1 MVLASILS
9 VQCGAALATSI
20 FEEVGP
26 AGTVLLRSL
35 FAALVLWAI
44 ARPSLQLGRERLGDI
59 LLFAV
64 TLAGMNLCFYEA
76 IDRLPLG
83 VAVTLEFTGPLAV
96 AVLGS
101 RRRLDLLWALAAAA
115 GIVLLAEGSFGGE
128 SDTVGLLL
136 ALGAGAFWGAYILLG
151 ARLGRNDPGLG
162 ALALAMAASTLLT
175 ATLGI
180 AEGGAD
186 LLVATT
192 LAVGLG
198 VGVLSSAIPYGLEL
212 EALRRLPQAVFGVL
226 MSLEPAIA
234 ALIGFLLLSQDLAAA
249 ELGGI
254 ALVVVASAGALGSA
268 RGTPAPRD
276 G

>member
-20 FEEVGP
+20 FDEVGP

-44 ARPSLQLGRERLGDI
+44 ARPSLRGQRERLADI

-64 TLAGMNLCFYEA
+64 TLAGMNLCFYGA
-76 IDRLPLG
+76 IERLPLG

-101 RRRLDLLWALAAAA
+101 RRRRDLLWAVAAAA
-115 GIVLLAEGSFGGE
+115 GIVLLAEGGFGGG
-128 SDTVGLLL
+128 SDAVGLLL

-162 ALALAMAASTLLT
+162 GLALAMAASTVLT
-175 ATLGI
+175 APFGI
-180 AEGGAD
+180 AAGGAD
-186 LLVATT
+186 LLVPAT

-234 ALIGFLLLSQDLAAA
+234 ALIGFLFLSQDLAAA

-254 ALVVVASAGALGSA
+254 ALVVGASAGALGSA
-268 RGTPAPRD
+268 RGMPAPRD

>member
-20 FEEVGP
+20 FDEVGP

-44 ARPSLQLGRERLGDI
+44 ARPSLRLHRERLADI

-64 TLAGMNLCFYEA
+64 TLAAMNLCFYEA
-76 IDRLPLG
+76 IDRVPLG
-83 VAVTLEFTGPLAV
+83 IAVTLEFTGPLAV

-101 RRRLDLLWALAAAA
+101 RRRRDLLWAAAAAA
-115 GIVLLAEGSFGGE
+115 GIALLAEGGFGGE

-162 ALALAMAASTLLT
+162 GLALAMAASTVLT
-175 ATLGI
+175 APLGI

-234 ALIGFLLLSQDLAAA
+234 ALIGFLLLSQGLSATELA
-249 ELGGI
+249 GI
-254 ALVVVASAGALGSA
+254 ALIVVASAGALGSA

>member
-20 FEEVGP
+20 FNEVGP

-44 ARPSLQLGRERLGDI
+44 ARPTLQFGRERLGDI

-101 RRRLDLLWALAAAA
+101 RRRRDLLWAAAAA
-115 GIVLLAEGSFGGE
+115 
-128 SDTVGLLL
+128 VGNRPPRRGQLRRRVRHRRAAP

-151 ARLGRNDPGLG
+151 AGS
-162 ALALAMAASTLLT
+162 A
-175 ATLGI
+175 
-180 AEGGAD
+180 
-186 LLVATT
+186 ATT
-192 LAVGLG
+192 
-198 VGVLSSAIPYGLEL
+198 P
-212 EALRRLPQAVFGVL
+212 
-226 MSLEPAIA
+226 
-234 ALIGFLLLSQDLAAA
+234 
-249 ELGGI
+249 
-254 ALVVVASAGALGSA
+254 ASA
-268 RGTPAPRD
+268 P
-276 G
+276 